1 MLAGVIKDT
10 FEPVTCPFT
19 VPSCSLGGWKADSP
33 LRGTLAILGGWALPS
48 GAQATEEHTWNAGPS
63 PKASGPG
70 THSPG
75 AKGG

>member
-10 FEPVTCPFT
+10 FEPATCPFT

-33 LRGTLAILGGWALPS
+33 LRGTLAVLGGWALPS
-48 GAQATEEHTWNAGPS
+48 GAQATA
-63 PKASGPG
+63 KASGPG
-70 THSPG
+70 THYPG